1 MLDER
6 QRTFL
11 IMTDQLLVRME
22 MVITAA
28 QAGKALLGREFGKE
42 SQKKKA

>member
-28 QAGKALLGREFGKE
+28 QAGKELLEREYGKE
-42 SQKKKA
+42 KKKA